1 MSSIPARTRIRKSPV
16 ERREEI
22 SAAAIALALEQGLLA
37 VTLRGIAARVDVASG
52 LVAHYA
58 PSMDD
63 LVAATFS
70 AIVRAELDDVRALL
84 ADGPDA
90 IRRVGM
96 LVDTLLDGSRDD
108 VTLVWVQAWALGPR
122 SDALA
127 AAVREEMDAW
137 QELIADVVADGVAL
151 GTFDVPDA
159 AAVAWQIL
167 AMIDGLNAHS
177 LVHWHAAPDRRDLT
191 RRSIAALLGVP
202 ADALAASP

>member
-90 IRRVGM
+90 IHRVGM

-137 QELIADVVADGVAL
+137 QELIAGIVAEGIAQDAFHVAD
-151 GTFDVPDA
+151 PD
-159 AAVAWQIL
+159 AVAWQIL
-167 AMIDGLNAHS
+167 AMIDGLNAQS
-177 LVHWHAAPDRRDLT
+177 LVHWHDAPDRRDLT
-191 RRSIAALLGVP
+191 RRSIAALL
-202 ADALAASP
+202 A